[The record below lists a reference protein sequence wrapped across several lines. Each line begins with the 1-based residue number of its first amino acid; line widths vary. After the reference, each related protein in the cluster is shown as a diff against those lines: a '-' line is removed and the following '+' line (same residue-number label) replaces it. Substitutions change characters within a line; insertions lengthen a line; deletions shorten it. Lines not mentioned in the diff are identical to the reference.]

1 MNLRNLSKNIVLL
14 FLFLTLGEVL
24 ARYLVDYN
32 SNFYALPKRSKFQSI
47 NIHPYGQVPVN
58 SKGHFDKEWNDPKT
72 IKRYA
77 YSGDSVVYGT
87 GAGFPFR
94 ITEYLDDLE
103 PDFEHIN
110 VNKFDNVFRK
120 KKYSEPF
127 IDFITSNKIDKFIF
141 MMNLND
147 ISEFVNLTKE
157 GDNKVSFVKKFKLFL
172 YPIDK
177 NLRGNSVLYTHI
189 RYKLKNIFVTYLG
202 LNATGYKAIELE
214 PIKNKL
220 EIEKAAINFAKKL
233 NETSELVQFCVILLP
248 YEMQISENAANIYS
262 SIGIKFD
269 ESFLNFYTQEIFIDT
284 FRKYSNV
291 PIYFLENSFPQK
303 QIGTFYVYNKG
314 DRIDFNHPNREGQKI
329 LSEQISERQLCL

>member
-110 VNKFDNVFRK
+110 VNSRHLDAK
-120 KKYSEPF
+120 E
-127 IDFITSNKIDKFIF
+127 
-141 MMNLND
+141 NLNYCRP
-147 ISEFVNLTKE
+147 
-157 GDNKVSFVKKFKLFL
+157 KVCPV
-172 YPIDK
+172 
-177 NLRGNSVLYTHI
+177 THFI
-189 RYKLKNIFVTYLG
+189 HDQFDDQFYK
-202 LNATGYKAIELE
+202 
-214 PIKNKL
+214 IKHQS
-220 EIEKAAINFAKKL
+220 KAA
-233 NETSELVQFCVILLP
+233 LP
-248 YEMQISENAANIYS
+248 S
-262 SIGIKFD
+262 
-269 ESFLNFYTQEIFIDT
+269 
-284 FRKYSNV
+284 
-291 PIYFLENSFPQK
+291 
-303 QIGTFYVYNKG
+303 
-314 DRIDFNHPNREGQKI
+314 
-329 LSEQISERQLCL
+329 